1 MQFQQLDLYGAPS
14 EIAPRRRRRSSSHPI
29 AHITLPKKRAKFSAT
44 PYKDKRGFNP
54 QETLG
59 LHINVI
65 RGRCEMLEVWAA
77 EICKA
82 FDDRDADR
90 INELLHKARTDMH
103 VDRAQ

>member
-14 EIAPRRRRRSSSHPI
+14 EIVPRRRRRSVPPPI

-90 INELLHKARTDMH
+90 INALLYKARSQMFI
-103 VDRAQ
+103 QQQQ